1 MYGTE
6 RCQNTTALG
15 TFVDKNSTDLLFG
28 AKDSNDMEGAF
39 VNGLVDEVELFDRAL
54 AASEISA
61 IYNAGHSGK
70 CKVEVSLKPGE
81 LTFAAQAVGTTS
93 PPQAV
98 TLKNVSPNGG
108 VLDIASIS
116 TTGDFAESNQC
127 PASLNQGQECVIEVY
142 IYSFVAGNAY
152 GDAGGKR

>member
-1 MYGTE
+1 MYVNGAL
-6 RCQNTTALG
+6 QNTTALG

-39 VNGLVDEVELFDRAL
+39 LNGLVDEVELFDRAL

-98 TLKNVSPNGG
+98 TLKNVSP
-108 VLDIASIS
+108 
-116 TTGDFAESNQC
+116 TGSAGYREHFHDRGFRRKQSVPRILESRPKSALSRLHLLLC
-127 PASLNQGQECVIEVY
+127 RRERLRG
-142 IYSFVAGNAY
+142 
-152 GDAGGKR
+152 RWR